1 MIFNY
6 TISKVLMVFLFVLE
20 LFLLISL
27 SLVNYNAALALL
39 LGIIIGMNL
48 GFFPF
53 LKQKYKILKPQIIKK
68 YKSTPKAKKYQIVIV
83 GLCSLF
89 IISVLKNFSTLDP
102 KLYSTVIADYY
113 EITFEPLDK
122 ELKNFKITEE
132 LLIPKE
138 EVQNSI
144 KEDFNSQITKEK
156 IPIPKTDLPQ
166 TTLSESYSNNQA
178 SKFKLI
184 RKINSLDRGFVVKEI
199 YIVPLN
205 LSLEGYI
212 NLNLKN
218 GTAIKIQI
226 GGSQASNII
235 IDKIPKGSFYQAKDA
250 SNVKLSPYLD
260 EETVQWTVSD
270 IQQGIKF
277 AYIRE
282 PFNYL
287 NRIVRPLLKIS
298 SIPEG
303 IFTFFG
309 VIITFIVSYRFKP
322 IVNVKAIA
330 KAEGI
335 LMAESS
341 KYDMRGA
348 NFQGGFAE
356 TNYGKMIENQQNN
369 YGYRTNLVEAA
380 AEIQQLLKQLEKTNS
395 INNDTERMIVAV
407 KAAEQI
413 KNNPKL
419 KARVINALKS
429 GGKEAFKEA
438 VDNPLINILL
448 AIIEGW
454 QEVE

>member
-6 TISKVLMVFLFVLE
+6 NIPKSLMVLLFVLE

-39 LGIIIGMNL
+39 LGSIIGMVL

-68 YKSTPKAKKYQIVIV
+68 YKSTPQAKKYQILIL
-83 GLCSLF
+83 GLSSIF
-89 IISVLKNFSTLDP
+89 IISFLNKSIITYNS
-102 KLYSTVIADYY
+102 KIHSTVIADSY
-113 EITFEPLDK
+113 EINFEPLNK
-122 ELKNFKITEE
+122 ELTSFKITED
-132 LLIPKE
+132 LLLRKKD
-138 EVQNSI
+138 VQLSV
-144 KEDFNSQITKEK
+144 KKGFRKQAK
-156 IPIPKTDLPQ
+156 IPFSETDSPMNALN
-166 TTLSESYSNNQA
+166 ESYSNNQA
-178 SKFKLI
+178 TKFKLI
-184 RKINSLDRGFVVKEI
+184 REINSISKGFVVKELNVI
-199 YIVPLN
+199 PLN
-205 LSLEGYI
+205 SSLEGYI
-212 NLNLKN
+212 NLKFKN
-218 GTAIKIQI
+218 GTAIKIEI
-226 GGSQASNII
+226 GGSKESTII
-235 IDKIPKGSFYQAKDA
+235 VDKIPKGSFYQAKDP
-250 SNVKLSPYLD
+250 NNLKLSDYLD
-260 EETVQWTVSD
+260 EEKVEWTASNL
-270 IQQGIKF
+270 QQGIKF
-277 AYIRE
+277 AYIIE

-287 NRIVRPLLKIS
+287 NGVLRPLLKIS

-309 VIITFIVSYRFKP
+309 VVITFIVSYRFKP

-330 KAEGI
+330 QAEGI

-356 TNYGKMIENQQNN
+356 TNYGKMIENQHNN
-369 YGYRTNLVEAA
+369 YGSRTNLVEAA